1 MVININSCS
10 LQHTNWYELNAT
22 KNFTRAFLRR
32 FTRKRTHFF
41 CAERASHVIN
51 LNMVS
56 CQVNGKWHNC
66 YISICVCHPCRE
78 WAAQFFA
85 LLLEVLRSLCISQS
99 PHRVQLDIFS
109 GYALVSVNLHYLIK
123 LCMSVTYKRNL
134 SALSSSPRFRWYLCS
149 LWQMFRINVSTRI
162 KSPSAFGPE
171 VASSKTTIAC
181 CNWLTHANALL
192 QVHCSDPSEGYPTR
206 LWHQGNTS
214 GSLTVSSFP
223 CSCALSSIATLY
235 RLGFSNSIKPH
246 WHVPELA
253 CGNVVPYWGF
263 GFK

>member
-1 MVININSCS
+1 MS
-10 LQHTNWYELNAT
+10 
-22 KNFTRAFLRR
+22 
-32 FTRKRTHFF
+32 
-41 CAERASHVIN
+41 
-51 LNMVS
+51 
-56 CQVNGKWHNC
+56 GKWKVTQLLHLDL
-66 YISICVCHPCRE
+66 CVCHPCCE
-78 WAAQFFA
+78 WAAQFLA

-109 GYALVSVNLHYLIK
+109 GYALVSVNLHHLIK

-171 VASSKTTIAC
+171 VASGKTTIAC
-181 CNWLTHANALL
+181 CNWLDSCQRSPASALFW
-192 QVHCSDPSEGYPTR
+192 SFRR
-206 LWHQGNTS
+206 LSSKIVASGHTS
-214 GSLTVSSFP
+214 GSLTVSSSP
-223 CSCALSSIATLY
+223 CSCALSSVATLY